1 MFFRLT
7 STLLP
12 FALSLWLLE
21 GNIFRSHI
29 EDHLAMEVGF
39 RLNTVIWV
47 HGKIVNE
54 RKLHFAFAIENPD
67 FQVVK
72 QFITD
77 HTCCED
83 PCGQSEQ
90 KEKGQKKGTSTTKFL
105 LGFDKQWT
113 TKKLHPYVQVW
124 LDVRPCRTDFTPC
137 GLQERALPPP
147 SLAIKGLKGTS
158 PMTRKWL
165 DPHVFIKKVRKRVG
179 CGSQFSSFVS
189 SNFFCPL
196 NKSITRLNQQV
207 FSHFLEQS

>member
-1 MFFRLT
+1 MT
-7 STLLP
+7 SGREYFSVP
-12 FALSLWLLE
+12 YRNQNHNCPS
-21 GNIFRSHI
+21 GHG
-29 EDHLAMEVGF
+29 VGF
-39 RLNTVIWV
+39 WLNTVILV

-54 RKLHFAFAIENPD
+54 RKLHFAFANFPD

-77 HTCCED
+77 HTCCTT
-83 PCGQSEQ
+83 PAVSQNK
-90 KEKGQKKGTSTTKFL
+90 KERPKKKGTSTTKFL

-137 GLQERALPPP
+137 GLQNVVYPPP
-147 SLAIKGLKGTS
+147 SLAFKGLKGTS

-179 CGSQFSSFVS
+179 CGSQFSSFVA
-189 SNFFCPL
+189 SNF
-196 NKSITRLNQQV
+196 
-207 FSHFLEQS
+207 